1 MTLKYLWLFDVL
13 PDNIDENDLHIPID
27 SYIIKIAYS
36 KKGTFKYA
44 LRLKGKPKESWSKWD
59 EKQANK

>member
-27 SYIIKIAYS
+27 SYIIKIAYG
-36 KKGTFKYA
+36 KKETFKYA
-44 LRLKGKPKESWSKWD
+44 LGLEEKPKESWSKWD